1 VPLVRKFGESNKKL
15 RSMENKSLP
24 VEGTLRGVVDL
35 GTNTFHLLIVE
46 FLPGGEMKI
55 IYRERIFVKLAE
67 ESIQKIGKK
76 AMQRALEAMLHF
88 RQKLDLYDCKDF
100 KAFGTAALRTASNG
114 LELIDTIKKEAGI
127 QVQLIDGKEE
137 ARLIHLGVSQAVP
150 QDDEKQIIMDIG
162 GGSVEFIIADKN
174 KVFWSESFMA
184 GVGILFNE
192 FHKSDP
198 IAKEDVKAVND
209 YLNETLKP
217 LLPVLKKYPARV
229 LTGASGAFE
238 TILDLMEHERIN
250 ENFAILKVEDF
261 PALYNRILKSTLEE
275 RKSMPSI
282 PLERVE
288 MIVVSV
294 ILVQWLLDHAPID
307 KIYVSGYALKEGM
320 LVT

>member
-1 VPLVRKFGESNKKL
+1 
-15 RSMENKSLP
+15 MENKSLP
-24 VEGTLRGVVDL
+24 SEGTLRGVVDL

-46 FLPGGEMKI
+46 FMPGGEMKI

-76 AMQRALEAMLHF
+76 AMQRALDAMSHF

-114 LELIDTIKKEAGI
+114 KELIETIKKETGI
-127 QVQLIDGKEE
+127 SVQLIDGKEE

-162 GGSVEFIIADKN
+162 GGSVEFIIANKN

-192 FHKSDP
+192 FHNTDP
-198 IAKEDVKAVND
+198 ISKEDIKAVNE
-209 YLNETLKP
+209 YLDEVLEP
-217 LLPVLKKYPARV
+217 LLTVLKKDSIHI

-238 TILDLMEHERIN
+238 TILDLMDHERVD

-261 PALYNRILKSTLEE
+261 PSLYKKILKSTLEE

-294 ILVQWLLDHAPID
+294 ILVQWLLDHAPIE

-320 LVT
+320 LVS